1 MANSR
6 YFRNRLKNTKIRWAK
21 DKELRSQSMAVTRS
35 QHGKVPVKDRN
46 FLILLSKDLKRMS
59 VVAIMTLL
67 HEMVHVEQWDKVTDR
82 TMHGRKFQKRM
93 KQLAAK
99 GAFNGLW

>member
-1 MANSR
+1 
-6 YFRNRLKNTKIRWAK
+6 
-21 DKELRSQSMAVTRS
+21 
-35 QHGKVPVKDRN
+35 
-46 FLILLSKDLKRMS
+46 
-59 VVAIMTLL
+59 MTVL

-93 KQLAAK
+93 KQLAAR